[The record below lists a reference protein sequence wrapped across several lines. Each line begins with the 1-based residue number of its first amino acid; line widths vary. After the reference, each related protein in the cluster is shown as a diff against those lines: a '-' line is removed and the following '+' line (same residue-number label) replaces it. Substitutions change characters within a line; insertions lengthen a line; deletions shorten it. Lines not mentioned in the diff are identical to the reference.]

1 MKEKK
6 TKFSFNVFYNWLK
19 KISDILIE
27 KYGAI
32 TTVSI
37 DRQTT
42 RNSLDILTLQQ
53 LTEAL
58 NAFDQDAEAKVLVIA
73 GEGGTFCSGFDMDEL
88 EEKGYNNMTDAAV
101 SHAKQKHFFFYFKFV
116 NEQLLYDCML

>member
-1 MKEKK
+1 M
-6 TKFSFNVFYNWLK
+6 K

-101 SHAKQKHFFFYFKFV
+101 SHAKQKHFFSYFKFV

>member
-1 MKEKK
+1 M
-6 TKFSFNVFYNWLK
+6 
-19 KISDILIE
+19 
-27 KYGAI
+27 
-32 TTVSI
+32 SI

-53 LTEAL
+53 LTDAL

-101 SHAKQKHFFFYFKFV
+101 SHAKQNQFFL
-116 NEQLLYDCML
+116 NLNLYMRHCCMILMTFSMQEVRG